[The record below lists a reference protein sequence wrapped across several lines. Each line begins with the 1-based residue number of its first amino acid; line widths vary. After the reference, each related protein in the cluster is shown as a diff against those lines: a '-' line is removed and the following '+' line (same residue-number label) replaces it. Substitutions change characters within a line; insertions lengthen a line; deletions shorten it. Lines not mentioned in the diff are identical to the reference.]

1 MSYGSARD
9 DSGGELGS
17 LAQSARRTSLRQARI
32 ILIIIGALNLL
43 LGVGVFLMAEGIVR
57 QSIEAE
63 KRKAGPNVVFDPAE
77 VKKVEE
83 HQLQV
88 VRLVA
93 GGEALLGLIF
103 IGLGMAVYRAPV
115 ACTVTG
121 LVLFV
126 GLHATAAAID
136 PVSIVQGILFKII
149 FLICL
154 IKAVQAA
161 LAYEREMKA
170 ERAARRDEFESGMS
184 EEPYAN

>member
-1 MSYGSARD
+1 
-9 DSGGELGS
+9 

-32 ILIIIGALNLL
+32 ILIILGALNLL
-43 LGVGVFLMAEGIVR
+43 GGVVIIFMAEGMVR
-57 QSIEAE
+57 QSIEEE

-83 HQLQV
+83 HQLRV
-88 VRLVA
+88 VRLLA
-93 GGEALLGLIF
+93 GGSALFGFLF

-126 GLHATAAAID
+126 GLHATAAAFD
-136 PVSIVQGILFKII
+136 PMEIVRGILLKII
-149 FLICL
+149 FLVCL

-161 LAYEREMKA
+161 LAYERELKA
-170 ERAARRDEFESGMS
+170 ERAARRDEFAAGAG
-184 EEPYAN
+184 EEPSAS